1 MTPQLVFIQGRERED
16 KQAGER
22 KEQLLAA
29 LRGGPAGR
37 ALPIPESDIVI
48 ADYEDVAAG
57 LTDAAAATDDAEII
71 VRGEGAGAAE
81 RVFVR
86 EVLADMLSGAGVT
99 EDVIREE
106 LPPDVIERGPLSWE
120 WVHTGLWL
128 LDRLVPEA
136 SGAMI
141 AHVTSDIARYL
152 LSSQVRRRVNRAVAR
167 AFADCQPRSDVVV
180 VAHSLGTV
188 IAYNLLR
195 SEGPRLNF
203 RVPLLVTLG
212 SPLGVVAVRKSLM
225 PLSYPTV
232 VGRWFNAFDTRDVMA
247 PHPLDHQRFTI
258 TPPIDNYGGV
268 RNDSTN
274 HHALTHYLRDPRVS
288 DEIRSALG

>member
-16 KQAGER
+16 RQAGER
-22 KEQLLAA
+22 KAQLLAA
-29 LRGGPAGR
+29 LRGGRAGR
-37 ALPIPESDIVI
+37 TLPIPASDIFI
-48 ADYEDVAAG
+48 ADYDDVPAG
-57 LTDAAAATDDAEII
+57 LTDAGATDVAEVI

-86 EVLADMLSGAGVT
+86 EVLADMLAGAGVT
-99 EDVIREE
+99 EDVIRDE
-106 LPPDVIERGPLSWE
+106 LPPAVVERGPLSWE

-141 AHVTSDIARYL
+141 ARVTSDIARYL
-152 LSSQVRRRVNRAVAR
+152 LSPQVRRHVNRAVAR
-167 AFADCQPRSDVVV
+167 AFADCRPRGDVVV

-203 RVPLLVTLG
+203 RVPLFVTLG
-212 SPLGVVAVRKSLM
+212 SPLGVAAVRKPLM

-232 VGRWFNAFDTRDVMA
+232 VGRWFNAFDTRDVVA
-247 PHPLDHQRFTI
+247 PHPLDHQRFAI
-258 TPPIDNYGGV
+258 TPPIANYRGV

-274 HHALTHYLRDPRVS
+274 HHALTDYLRDPRVAG
-288 DEIRSALG
+288 EIRSALA